1 MPIKNYTTTKN
12 AFESVGEIQ
21 AMLARRGAQRLMIE
35 YGPDQRV
42 VSVSFTI
49 STPGGI
55 QAVRLPSNVDATL
68 EVLRRQKKTNSKVI
82 ATYDQAERVSWRI
95 LRDWLDAQLA
105 ILETEMVTI
114 DQVLLP
120 YFVDRSG
127 RSVYELYGSGQL
139 MIAGGDLP

>member
-1 MPIKNYTTTKN
+1 MPIKNYTTSKD
-12 AFESVGEIQ
+12 AYESVGEIQ
-21 AMLARRGAQRLMIE
+21 AMLARKGAQRLMIE

-49 STPGGI
+49 NTPGGV
-55 QAVRLPSNVDATL
+55 QPVRLPSNVNATL
-68 EVLRRQKKTNSKVI
+68 EVLKRQKLKNSKVI
-82 ATYDQAERVSWRI
+82 ATYEQAERVSWRI

-114 DQVLLP
+114 NQVLLP

-127 RSVYELYGSGQL
+127 RSMYELYNSGQL
-139 MIAGGDLP
+139 MVEGDW